1 MLLFSRSAGPT
12 CSKVKPA
19 TASVNNT
26 RRFEGGQAGD
36 MIVVTANCAVTD
48 QRPTLGGRCAIECI
62 DGADYAFFVMAEI
75 TSFPAGVDYE
85 PESPEWHPELQPV
98 MCKARL
104 TSSGTFHKS
113 CSITATAMCCFD

>member
-1 MLLFSRSAGPT
+1 
-12 CSKVKPA
+12 
-19 TASVNNT
+19 
-26 RRFEGGQAGD
+26 

-48 QRPTLGGRCAIECI
+48 QRPTLGGRCAIECT